1 MRREE
6 LFDILGQIDDRFII
20 PARRERRSIPW
31 QNYVGVAAALCVIV
45 TGVWVLVHMGS
56 SGITLLPGNPTDPTS
71 AITAPSTDPT
81 QPSETT
87 VPTTLPQET
96 QPYYSELM
104 VFLYEGKQPFQSV
117 TVDVSQCQLDHLY
130 YYYEKSGEVVPI
142 CDEPVACYGDNPS
155 GFYFVKK
162 AEPNKIYSAPLTNLA
177 EQFVLNTSDFG
188 PVCEIYAGDIGADA
202 NVLMLTVDNKR
213 GVLLDLAS
221 GETEVFIQQYY
232 IEDTI
237 IGDLL
242 KTDGKWTYNKI
253 WFRGK
258 LHEEDTLKDYFYWI
272 DSDSITENNN

>member
-1 MRREE
+1 MRKLS
-6 LFDILGQIDDRFII
+6 LFLLAIFLLQSLTGCLPAGNTDETQLSII
-20 PARRERRSIPW
+20 PTI
-31 QNYVGVAAALCVIV
+31 
-45 TGVWVLVHMGS
+45 
-56 SGITLLPGNPTDPTS
+56 NPS
-71 AITAPSTDPT
+71 

-96 QPYYSELM
+96 QPYHSELM
-104 VFLYEGKQPFQSV
+104 VFLYEGKQPFKSV
-117 TVDVSQCQLDHLY
+117 TVDVSQCQLAHLY

-162 AEPNKIYSAPLTNLA
+162 AEPNKIYSALLTNLA
-177 EQFVLNTSDFG
+177 EQFVIYTSDFG
-188 PVCEIYAGDIGADA
+188 PICKIYADDIGAYA
-202 NVLMLTVDNKR
+202 NILILTVENKR

-237 IGDLL
+237 IEDLVE
-242 KTDGKWTYNKI
+242 TDGKFTYNRI

-258 LHEEDTLKDYFYWI
+258 LNKEDALKDYLYFI
-272 DSDSITENNN
+272 DSDSIIENPT